1 MALDGFI
8 SFNGGLS
15 TSISQNYSQT
25 KGSVLLLHGSADQV
39 SGMQD
44 LASLLD
50 ELQAA
55 NIPHA
60 AEIFGGARHS
70 FTVAGSRDYDATA
83 DAGSWDALMR
93 YLDQNS

>member
-1 MALDGFI
+1 
-8 SFNGGLS
+8 
-15 TSISQNYSQT
+15 
-25 KGSVLLLHGSADQV
+25 VLLLHGSADQV

-44 LASLLD
+44 LVSLLD
-50 ELQAA
+50 VLQAA